1 MHVAL
6 VIVII
11 LGMVMDVNAALRVHA
26 EYMRRQWLHGQSAE
40 IKTHNEPPYGVHA
53 EYIRRIQRIQGQ
65 PAEVKIPHHALPA
78 REHRGQSTSSVRQ
91 HLRHQQRSRYNI

>member
-1 MHVAL
+1 MRAAL

-65 PAEVKIPHHALPA
+65 SAEVKIPHVLPV
-78 REHRGQSTSSVRQ
+78 REHRGQSTSRVRH

>member
-26 EYMRRQWLHGQSAE
+26 EYRRRQWLRGQSAE

-53 EYIRRIQRIQGQ
+53 EYIRRRRIQGQ
-65 PAEVKIPHHALPA
+65 SAVKIPHTLPT
-78 REHRGQSTSSVRQ
+78 REHRQQPTLRIRQ
-91 HLRHQQRSRYNI
+91 YLRRQQHSGDNM